1 MTNEIL
7 VAILSLA
14 GTAIGTFGGIV
25 TSAKLTN
32 YRLQQ
37 LEKKVEEHN
46 KFARRV
52 PVIEEKIAVAN
63 NRISDLEKVVG
74 MTKPIV

>member
-1 MTNEIL
+1 MPVEIA
-7 VAILSLA
+7 VAILSLT

-25 TSAKLTN
+25 ASAKLTN
-32 YRLQQ
+32 YRIQQ

-46 KFARRV
+46 NFARRL

-63 NRISDLEKVVG
+63 NRISDLEQVVG

>member
-1 MTNEIL
+1 MSTEVL

-14 GTAIGTFGGIV
+14 GTAIGTFGGIIA
-25 TSAKLTN
+25 SAKLTN
-32 YRLQQ
+32 YRIRQ

-46 KFARRV
+46 SFARRV